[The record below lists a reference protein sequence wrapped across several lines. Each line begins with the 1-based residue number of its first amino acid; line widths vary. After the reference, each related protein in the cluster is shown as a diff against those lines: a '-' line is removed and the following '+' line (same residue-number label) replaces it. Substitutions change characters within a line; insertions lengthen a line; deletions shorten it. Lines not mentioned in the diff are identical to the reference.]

1 MLQDVGL
8 RTGIRLRFMLEGAPL
23 NLFFFYFLLAVQK
36 FLNSLFPQQWM
47 GQGGLRGLRR
57 LFKSTNFYL
66 CRYLNSVYLNG
77 IHYQGAN
84 YPTKHNIQI

>member
-1 MLQDVGL
+1 VGGT
-8 RTGIRLRFMLEGAPL
+8 RWTES
-23 NLFFFYFLLAVQK
+23 VC
-36 FLNSLFPQQWM
+36 
-47 GQGGLRGLRR
+47 R

-77 IHYQGAN
+77 IHSKGAN